1 MERSGADR
9 EEKRIL
15 VVEDSRSISSEL
27 QRALEDSYGI
37 RTEAAATYAQAKEYL
52 NWSSKDIFLAILDV
66 HLPDAPGG
74 EIVDLF
80 CSLAVP
86 SIVFTSD
93 ITEETRERMLS
104 KGIIDYVI
112 KDSMAV
118 DNILRYVGR
127 LLRNR
132 STKVLVAED
141 SSAARYSL
149 CSMLHRQMFQVMD
162 VEDGES
168 ALAALEKEEEIRLV
182 ITDYVMPGMNGLE
195 LTRAIRKRYS
205 KEALPVIGIS
215 SSRTPMLTARFIK
228 SGANDF
234 ISKPF
239 EAEEFYCRVDNNV
252 EMVDAIRRLRQ
263 ANKIKNQF
271 LGMAAHDLRSPIN
284 GINGLAEMLLEG
296 HYGEL
301 TGEQLEIVEYI
312 HTANLHMNSLVNDL
326 LDISVIEAGRLRL
339 RRSEESLA
347 KVINDRLRMHTLTAR
362 GKTITIAPLEG
373 DAPPFVFD
381 ARRIGQVIDNLL
393 TNAIKFSPNGKTIRI
408 TLEQDGD
415 TAVVSVIDQGQGVPP
430 GEKDLLFQTFRKT
443 SVQPT
448 AGESSTGL
456 GLAIVKKIV
465 EAHGGR
471 VWVESEFGHGAT
483 FRFSLP
489 TK

>member
-1 MERSGADR
+1 MERSEGNR
-9 EEKRIL
+9 EDKRIL
-15 VVEDSRSISSEL
+15 IVEDSRAISSEL
-27 QRALEDSYGI
+27 QRAIADSYGI
-37 RTEAAATYAQAKEYL
+37 STDVVTTYKEAKEYL
-52 NWSSKDIFLAILDV
+52 NWSSKDVFLAILDI
-66 HLPDAPGG
+66 HLPDAPEG

-86 SIVFTSD
+86 CIVFTSD
-93 ITEETRERMLS
+93 ITEETRGRMLS

-118 DNILRYVGR
+118 ENILRYVGR

-132 STKVLVAED
+132 SIKVLVAED
-141 SSAARYSL
+141 SSSARYSL
-149 CSMLHRQMFQVMD
+149 CSMLHRQMFQVLD

-168 ALAALEKEEEIRLV
+168 ALMALEKEGDVRLV
-182 ITDYVMPGMNGLE
+182 VTDYEMPGMNGVE

-205 KEALPVIGIS
+205 KEEMPVIGIS

-234 ISKPF
+234 IGKPL

-252 EMVDAIRRLRQ
+252 EMADTIGRLRK

-284 GINGLAEMLLEG
+284 GINGLSEMLLAG

-301 TGEQLEIVEYI
+301 TGEQREIVDYMY
-312 HTANLHMNSLVNDL
+312 TANQQMNNLVNDL

-339 RRSEESLA
+339 LKSEESLA
-347 KVINDRLRMHTLTAR
+347 GVINDRLRIHNLAAKA
-362 GKTITIAPLEG
+362 KTITVTPLEG
-373 DAPPFVFD
+373 SVPSFAFD
-381 ARRIGQVIDNLL
+381 ARRIGQVVDNLL
-393 TNAIKFSPNGKTIRI
+393 TNAIKFSPNGRTVRI
-408 TLEQDGD
+408 TLEEDRGS
-415 TAVVSVIDQGQGVPP
+415 AVISVIDQGQGVPP
-430 GEKDLLFQTFRKT
+430 DEKDLLFQTFRKT

-456 GLAIVKKIV
+456 GLPIVKKIV
-465 EAHGGR
+465 EAHGGS

-489 TK
+489 MK